1 MTPAMTVR
9 CILAGMLGDVA
20 DYRRLRALLDAQ
32 FSAALRHRAE
42 EISDIVGRIVELTA
56 VLERRRRERVELAGA
71 LLAGKVPASRVSL
84 QAVSERLPA
93 TARARFDDCCATLE
107 ALVTECK
114 RLNRRNCNLLTAQHD
129 IMHRVLKTEA
139 YIYAPA

>member
-71 LLAGKVPASRVSL
+71 CWPARCRPHAFRCKPYRSACRQRRGPVSMTAARRSR
-84 QAVSERLPA
+84 RW
-93 TARARFDDCCATLE
+93 
-107 ALVTECK
+107 
-114 RLNRRNCNLLTAQHD
+114 
-129 IMHRVLKTEA
+129 
-139 YIYAPA
+139 